1 MFRYLCEEGEI
12 SLKNELWDKEIHR
25 MKNNHF
31 RELIGVK
38 LEEIDDG
45 KATLILPVSKKLLQ
59 PNQVVHGGVISVLID
74 SVIGTAVRTILTDHH
89 NAMTAEMNINYFRPV
104 SKGVIKAEGKIIHK
118 GGTLV
123 VGVADILD
131 EDGKLLATGRA
142 TYVLK
147 SKKQ

>member
-1 MFRYLCEEGEI
+1 MREREI

-45 KATLILPVSKKLLQ
+45 KAILILPVSKKLLQ

-123 VGVADILD
+123 VGVADIFD
-131 EDGKLLATGRA
+131 EEGKLLATGRA